1 MDTPSNI
8 IGICATA
15 LPAEPPDW
23 IDLMPLGV
31 VAARDGR
38 GPWTLDDPH
47 AVIEASRALAMD
59 LPIDFDHAL
68 DLGAQGAQKP
78 AAGWIKELRVA
89 EGAIQGRVEWTE
101 KGVAA
106 IRSQEHRY
114 ISPVFNFDKKTQR
127 VMRILRA
134 GLTNNPALYLKA
146 VASQQTNEDKMNEFL
161 KTIRGLFGL
170 DDSADEAEVTKYA
183 KTLAAAVKLQG
194 ETMQAIAEAMGLN
207 KDAKPDAIAKAV
219 TAAAEKATAAAKESG
234 EGKEK
239 KAAGSAKPDPAEFVA
254 IAAFNEV
261 VDQVK
266 ALTAQLAESGAT
278 EAVDKAIAEGR
289 LVPAQRDWALEYAAS
304 NPEGFAAYAEKQPV
318 LVKPGTEIPAAVKP
332 KAGSDGLTPDERIVC
347 TAMGQDPEKFLAT
360 KKANEKEAA

>member
-68 DLGAQGAQKP
+68 DLGADGAHKP

-89 EGAIQGRVEWTE
+89 DGAIQGRVEWTE
-101 KGVAA
+101 KGAA
-106 IRSQEHRY
+106 AVRSQEHRY
-114 ISPVFNFDKKTQR
+114 ISPVFNFDKKTKR

-134 GLTNNPALYLKA
+134 GLTNNPALFLKA
-146 VASQQTNEDKMNEFL
+146 VASQQTNEDMMDELL
-161 KTIRGLFGL
+161 KTLRGLFGL
-170 DDSADEAEVTKYA
+170 DETADEAEVTKYA

-194 ETMQAIAEAMGLN
+194 ETLQACAEALGLK
-207 KDAKPDAIAKAV
+207 KDAKPDVVAKAV
-219 TAAAEKATAAAKESG
+219 ASVAAKASAEDEERKSG
-234 EGKEK
+234 
-239 KAAGSAKPDPAEFVA
+239 GSAKPDPARFVA
-254 IAAFNEV
+254 IAEFNKVADE
-261 VDQVK
+261 VK
-266 ALTAQLAESGAT
+266 ALTAQLAERGAT